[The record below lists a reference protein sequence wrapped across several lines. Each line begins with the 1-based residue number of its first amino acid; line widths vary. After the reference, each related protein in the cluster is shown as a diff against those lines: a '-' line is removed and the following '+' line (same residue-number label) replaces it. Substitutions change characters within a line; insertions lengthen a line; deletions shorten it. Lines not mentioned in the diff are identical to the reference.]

1 MSDTREAI
9 LKAAHALYLR
19 EGLAGLSMRKVA
31 KGAKISAPAIY
42 RHFQDKETMLFE
54 LVAKATHI
62 FMTYLSR
69 GLSGED
75 ARERLLLAGMG
86 YMDFALEHS
95 GYYRIM
101 FMAPKEHVG
110 FQKLAEQAAS
120 DFAPTFQFLVDRVR
134 ECMASGEL
142 ATDDAEKISAI
153 IWANCHGLCSLRL
166 ADHFEMISEAT
177 FREMYQHSIEHL
189 LVGLS

>member
-1 MSDTREAI
+1 MSETREAI

-31 KGAKISAPAIY
+31 KDANISAPAIY

-54 LVAKATHI
+54 LVAKATHL
-62 FMTYLSR
+62 FMAYLSR
-69 GLSGED
+69 GLKGGH
-75 ARERLLLAGMG
+75 ARERLELAGEG
-86 YMDFALEHS
+86 YMDFALEHP

-110 FQKLAEQAAS
+110 LQRLNEQAAS
-120 DFAPTFQFLVDRVR
+120 SFAPTFQFLVDRVR
-134 ECMASGEL
+134 ECMASGDL
-142 ATDDAEKISAI
+142 ANDDAEKVSVI

-166 ADHFEMISEAT
+166 ADHFSEISET
-177 FREMYQHSIEHL
+177 EFRHMYKQSIKSQ